1 MIFFVLFL
9 DISGNRHPPA
19 SPSVRGFWDS
29 GILTTPF
36 LFSSG
41 SHGSPLLLLVPQ
53 GSRFPFLS
61 QLHREL
67 FPDSSAACVPAS
79 RISPAHPRRLT
90 ASSWRRWCLAPTATS
105 TFHHPVSA
113 LCSPSSSIYFHL
125 TSCWLCLCHLLHSL
139 KIPTPPQPVPHH
151 LRDTDCPYL
160 NAPSLSQLGQRQK
173 MTLARKSA
181 RLSGLRNPGEEVWT
195 WPSRTGFQ

>member
-67 FPDSSAACVPAS
+67 FPDSSAAHVPPS
-79 RISPAHPRRLT
+79 RFLPAHPRRLT
-90 ASSWRRWCLAPTATS
+90 ASSVAAL
-105 TFHHPVSA
+105 VSGTHGHLDFPPPG
-113 LCSPSSSIYFHL
+113 LCSVFSLILGLFPPHVLLALPLSPPSFSQDS
-125 TSCWLCLCHLLHSL
+125 HS
-139 KIPTPPQPVPHH
+139 TTT
-151 LRDTDCPYL
+151 RS
-160 NAPSLSQLGQRQK
+160 APSERH
-173 MTLARKSA
+173 
-181 RLSGLRNPGEEVWT
+181 
-195 WPSRTGFQ
+195 